1 MIEQVSDRQMGS
13 QIAEA
18 LGEPNLALIRKIIT
32 VIGAERTQAFL
43 TQTQETITQGGL
55 LRKDGQPRTAGGVFF
70 HLVRG
75 SIAKEERRQLWS
87 YSAKKN
93 RPHKATEQ

>member
-1 MIEQVSDRQMGS
+1 MTEQLTK
-13 QIAEA
+13 QIADA
-18 LGEPNLALIRKIIT
+18 LNESNLALIRKIIT

-70 HLVRG
+70 YLVRG
-75 SIAKEERRQLWS
+75 AISREERKQLFP
-87 YSAKKN
+87 YNKKPN
-93 RPHKATEQ
+93 Y